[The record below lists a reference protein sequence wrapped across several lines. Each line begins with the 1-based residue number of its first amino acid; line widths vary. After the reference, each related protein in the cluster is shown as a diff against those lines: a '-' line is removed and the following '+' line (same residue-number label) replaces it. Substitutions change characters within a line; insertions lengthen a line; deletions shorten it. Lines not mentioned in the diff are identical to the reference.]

1 MSQHDHAFRVPP
13 RGRKGLQTDALF
25 IRNALK
31 ITTAFFPLI
40 EVIEHVLPRLMPEF
54 ILDVREMNEMKREYG
69 NGTLAMTTP
78 TSVRLELRDDVY
90 EELHRHDG
98 RARFTVAHELG
109 HMFLHRSETGFAR
122 FDRSARMPL
131 YESSEWQADRFAAE
145 LLMPLSFATACSSA
159 VEIKTMFGV
168 SMQSAEIRWTEVDE
182 ERAKRIGSLSV
193 NSGNH
198 K

>member
-13 RGRKGLQTDALF
+13 RGRKGLQMDALF
-25 IRNALK
+25 IRSALK

-54 ILDVREMNEMKREYG
+54 ILDVREMNDMKREYG

-78 TSVRLELRDDVY
+78 MSVRLELREDVY

-122 FDRSARMPL
+122 FDRSASMPL

-145 LLMPLSFATACSSA
+145 LLMPLSFATACRSA
-159 VEIKTMFGV
+159 SEIRAMFGV
-168 SMQSAEIRWTEVDE
+168 SMQSAEIRWTEVE
-182 ERAKRIGSLSV
+182 GEKAKRIGSLSA

-198 K
+198 R